1 MFTSSISNPPLS
13 LIHISASPKPDGAVM
28 DEPLSG
34 EKEGEESAHPPSKS
48 DIAHKMDIIN
58 IRIFFDFVIN

>member
-1 MFTSSISNPPLS
+1 
-13 LIHISASPKPDGAVM
+13 M

-34 EKEGEESAHPPSKS
+34 EKEGEESVHPPSKR

-58 IRIFFDFVIN
+58 IRIFFNFVIN